1 MNFAS
6 DNAAGVAPEIM
17 AAVAAANHGSAN
29 AYGGD
34 DYSAALDGRFSELFE
49 TDVAVFPVATG
60 TAANALSLAALVPPY
75 GVIFAHVNAHVEEDE
90 CGAPEFYSGG
100 AKIRTLPGAEGRL
113 TPEELEAA
121 LGRIRRG
128 FQHHA
133 QPAALSLSQA
143 TEWGTV
149 YAADEIAALAEIA
162 QAHDVKLHMDGARF
176 ANALVH
182 LGAAPADVTWRAG
195 IDVLAF
201 GATKNGA
208 MAAEAVIFFDP
219 ELAQEFVY
227 RRKRGGHLLS
237 KMRYVSAQLL
247 AYITDDLWLAHGTHA
262 NAMAARLAAGLSE
275 VPGARLV
282 MPVQANEVFVQ
293 LLDEVAEALR
303 AAGFHFNSWPQVGE
317 SGYRLVTSFDTA
329 AATVDGLIAT
339 ATNAASELAR
349 RTA

>member
-17 AAVAAANHGSAN
+17 AAMAAANPGSAD
-29 AYGGD
+29 AYGAD
-34 DYSAALDGRFSELFE
+34 DFSGALDGRFSDLFE

-60 TAANALSLAALVPPY
+60 TAANALALAALVPPF
-75 GVIFAHVNAHVEEDE
+75 GVIFAHENAHVEEDE
-90 CGAPEFYSGG
+90 CGAPEFYTGG
-100 AKIRTLPGAEGRL
+100 AKLRTMPGAEGRL

-121 LGRIRRG
+121 LGRIERG
-128 FQHHA
+128 VQHHA

-143 TEWGTV
+143 TELGTV
-149 YAADEIAALAEIA
+149 YGPDDIKALAEIA
-162 QAHDVKLHMDGARF
+162 RAHDVKLHMDGARF
-176 ANALVH
+176 ANALVQ

-195 IDVLAF
+195 VDVLAF

-208 MAAEAVIFFDP
+208 MAAEAVVFFDRG
-219 ELAQEFVY
+219 LARDFLY
-227 RRKRGGHLLS
+227 RRKRGGHLFS

-247 AYITDDLWLAHGTHA
+247 AYVADDLWLRNAGHA
-262 NAMAARLAAGLSE
+262 NAMAAKLAVGLSE

-282 MPVQANEVFVQ
+282 LPVQANEVFVQ
-293 LLDEVAEALR
+293 LLDEVAAALR
-303 AAGFHFNSWPQVGE
+303 AAGFSFNDWPQVGE

-329 AATVDGLIAT
+329 AADVDRLIAT
-339 ATNAASELAR
+339 ATSAATELAR